1 MHKEHIYK
9 HFRDSDDRPYLK
21 NITVCS
27 GKIQQQLGLS
37 QEKIRLGNFHVWT
50 EQLKTQHSTILS
62 AHFNYKFNDLLHN
75 PLFKVTMTYK
85 PSPLFK
91 MS

>member
-9 HFRDSDDRPYLK
+9 RSRDSDDRPYLK
-21 NITVCS
+21 YIIVCS
-27 GKIQQQLGLS
+27 GKIQQQLGRS

-50 EQLKTQHSTILS
+50 EQFKTQPSTILS
-62 AHFNYKFNDLLHN
+62 PHFNYKFNDLIHN
-75 PLFKVTMTYK
+75 PLFKVTMTYML
-85 PSPLFK
+85 SPLFK